1 MSKPQYSSSSS
12 SRNSTYTTPFCKVC
26 ADAGLPS
33 SSYTSHYVKDQ
44 PGPNGRIVCP
54 TLITQACR
62 VCGERGHTSS
72 YCDVL
77 KERRKYNSST
87 YQDRQHHNNR
97 RGEEEEEKKYN
108 QRQPRISSSS
118 GGSRHQDRDISFN
131 RLEED
136 TQRHERDVAERTQ
149 KYYHEQNRQ
158 SKPWLQ
164 AALKQPHQTPYA
176 HPHGPRVRIELE
188 SRALSAS
195 VGAASSASLIDL
207 NLPKWGTPEYFRLFQ
222 TDDSKSS
229 SIPAPT
235 PPTPPTATPAIDVR
249 KVELHHAANWGDED
263 TETPFVCDPEKMM
276 LEFAQSFVTESRVT
290 DEEFDFIKA
299 CDNDDNEN
307 CFPEEA

>member
-1 MSKPQYSSSSS
+1 MSKPQYSSS
-12 SRNSTYTTPFCKVC
+12 RNTAYTTPFCKVC

-44 PGPNGRIVCP
+44 PGPNGKVVCP

-72 YCDVL
+72 YCEVL

-87 YQDRQHHNNR
+87 YQDRDRHHHNHR

-108 QRQPRISSSS
+108 QRQPRISSSI

-131 RLEED
+131 RLDED

-149 KYYHEQNRQ
+149 KYYHEQHRQ

-164 AALKQPHQTPYA
+164 AALKQPHHTPYA

-188 SRALSAS
+188 SRALSA
-195 VGAASSASLIDL
+195 GAAAADTKSSQLPSFKEHLEAMNIRPIDL
-207 NLPKWGTPEYFRLFQ
+207 NH
-222 TDDSKSS
+222 SK
-229 SIPAPT
+229 
-235 PPTPPTATPAIDVR
+235 
-249 KVELHHAANWGDED
+249 HWGDE
-263 TETPFVCDPEKMM
+263 ENTPFVCDPEKMM
-276 LEFAQSFVTESRVT
+276 REFAQSFVTESRVT